1 MSDKP
6 APEKSADK
14 SIVVLH
20 RMEPL
25 DGHFSDA
32 KKVSEDWFEFLKKI
46 PDCKGVDVIC
56 FTDKQFAWL
65 EGWTSRVA
73 FEKFNEQHFFYA
85 DFSVRMLD
93 CSRGIFTR
101 HVFRKLP

>member
-6 APEKSADK
+6 INKPVEKA
-14 SIVVLH
+14 IVVLH

-25 DGHFSDA
+25 AGRFEDA
-32 KKVSEDWFEFLKKI
+32 KKVSEEWFEFLKKI

-56 FTDKQFAWL
+56 STDKQLAWF
-65 EGWTSRVA
+65 EAWTSRAA
-73 FEKFNEQHFFYA
+73 FDKFNEEHFAYA

-93 CSRGIFTR
+93 CSRGIFSR
-101 HVFRKLP
+101 QPYRKLA